1 MQEEKKFF
9 KGFIIGLLVA
19 LASSAIL
26 IFFMRD
32 YLLNYGSQRKP
43 YPSANETDEQKYN
56 LFIEKLNNTLSIINQ
71 NFYEEINPE
80 VLYEGALDGMMAAL
94 NDPYSCYYTPEEAA
108 AVFQTTS
115 GSYVGIGC
123 YVGQLKDSNEIVVV
137 SVAEDSPAEKAGL
150 LPKDILIAVD
160 GKDISNLNL
169 DYAMTFI
176 KGNEGSTVVVTV
188 KRGDKTLNLTMKR
201 ARIEQKTVSYRMIGD
216 GIGYI
221 LVSSFYEN
229 TATETKAALEELEKQ
244 GMTKLIIDLRENPGG
259 LFDTAVKML
268 DLMLEKGLLVA
279 YTDSRQGA
287 EVKSFTKDED
297 RFDKPLVILINGNS
311 ASASELFTQTMRDY
325 EKATV
330 MGTKSYGKGVYQTLW
345 PIGEDNS
352 FIKYT
357 GGRYYSP
364 KGVCIHDKGIEPDI
378 VVELEDGLEKESI
391 SKRTK
396 DNQIDAA
403 VEYLKK
409 IK

>member
-9 KGFIIGLLVA
+9 KGFIVGLLVA
-19 LASSAIL
+19 LASAAIL

-32 YLLNYGSQRKP
+32 YLFNNAPKGKSYSSIAK
-43 YPSANETDEQKYN
+43 SDEQKYDM
-56 LFIEKLNNTLSIINQ
+56 FIGKLNNILTVIDQ
-71 NFYEEINPE
+71 DFYEKVDPE
-80 VLYEGALDGMMAAL
+80 VLYEGALDGIMEAL
-94 NDPYSCYYTPEEAA
+94 NDPYSCYYTPEEAT
-108 AVFQTTS
+108 AVFQTTA

-123 YVGQLKDSNEIVVV
+123 YVGQMKESNDIVVI
-137 SVAEDSPAEKAGL
+137 SVVEDSPAEKAGL
-150 LPKDILIAVD
+150 LPEDIIIAVD
-160 GKDISNLNL
+160 GKDVSKLNL
-169 DYAMTFI
+169 EYAMTFI
-176 KGNEGSTVVVTV
+176 KGNEGSSVVLTV
-188 KRGDKTLNLTMKR
+188 KRGDKTLDLAMKR
-201 ARIEQKTVSYRMIGD
+201 AKIEQKTVSYRMIGD

-221 LVSSFYEN
+221 LVSALYEN
-229 TATETKAALEELEKQ
+229 TSKETKAALEALEKQ

-259 LFDTAVKML
+259 LFDAAVKML
-268 DLMLEKGLLVA
+268 DIMLEKGLLVA
-279 YTDSRQGA
+279 YTDSRQGV
-287 EVKSFTKDED
+287 ETKSYTKDEEK
-297 RFDKPLVILINGNS
+297 FDKPLVILINGNS

-330 MGTKSYGKGVYQTLW
+330 IGTTSYGKGVYQTLW
-345 PIGEDNS
+345 PIGEDSS

-364 KGVCIHDKGIEPDI
+364 KGVCIHEKGIEPDI
-378 VVELEDGLEKESI
+378 VVELEEGLDKESI

>member
-19 LASSAIL
+19 LASAAIL

-32 YLLNYGSQRKP
+32 YLFNAAPKGKSYTS
-43 YPSANETDEQKYN
+43 SAKSDEQKYD
-56 LFIEKLNNTLSIINQ
+56 LFIDKLNNMLTVIKQ
-71 NFYEEINPE
+71 DFYEEIDPE

-94 NDPYSCYYTPEEAA
+94 DDPYSCYYTAEEAA

-123 YVGQLKDSNEIVVV
+123 YVGQMKDSNDIVVI
-137 SVAEDSPAEKAGL
+137 SVVEDSPAEKAGL
-150 LPKDILIAVD
+150 LPEDILIAVD

-176 KGNEGSTVVVTV
+176 KGNEGSPVVVTV
-188 KRGDKTLNLTMKR
+188 KRGDKTLDLTMKR

-229 TATETKAALEELEKQ
+229 TAKETKAALEELEKQ
-244 GMTKLIIDLRENPGG
+244 GMSKLIIDLRENPGG

-378 VVELEDGLEKESI
+378 VVELEEGLEKESI

>member
-9 KGFIIGLLVA
+9 KGFMIGLLVA

-71 NFYEEINPE
+71 NFYEEINPD

-137 SVAEDSPAEKAGL
+137 SVSEDSPAEKAGL

-169 DYAMTFI
+169 EYAMTFI

-188 KRGDKTLNLTMKR
+188 KRGDKTLDLTMKR

-244 GMTKLIIDLRENPGG
+244 GMTKLIIDLREDPGG

-378 VVELEDGLEKESI
+378 VVELEEGLEKESI

>member
-9 KGFIIGLLVA
+9 KGFMIGLLVA

-32 YLLNYGSQRKP
+32 YLFNYGSQRKT
-43 YPSANETDEQKYN
+43 YPSANETEEQKYN

-188 KRGDKTLNLTMKR
+188 KRGDKTLDLTMKR

-244 GMTKLIIDLRENPGG
+244 GMSKLIIDLRENPGG

-378 VVELEDGLEKESI
+378 VVELEEGLEKESI

>member
-32 YLLNYGSQRKP
+32 YLLNYGSQRKA
-43 YPSANETDEQKYN
+43 YPSTNETDEQKYN

-188 KRGDKTLNLTMKR
+188 KRGDKTLDLTMKR

>member
-188 KRGDKTLNLTMKR
+188 KRGDKTLDLTMKR

>member
-9 KGFIIGLLVA
+9 KGFMIGLLVA
-19 LASSAIL
+19 LASAAIL

-32 YLLNYGSQRKP
+32 YLFNAAPKGKSYTS
-43 YPSANETDEQKYN
+43 SAKSDEQKYD
-56 LFIEKLNNTLSIINQ
+56 LFIDKLNNMLDVIKRD
-71 NFYEEINPE
+71 FYEDIDPE

-94 NDPYSCYYTPEEAA
+94 DDPYSCYYTPEEAA

-123 YVGQLKDSNEIVVV
+123 YVGQMKDSNAIVVI
-137 SVAEDSPAEKAGL
+137 SVVEDSPAEKAGL
-150 LPKDILIAVD
+150 LPEDILIAVD

-188 KRGDKTLNLTMKR
+188 KRGDKTLDLTMKR

-378 VVELEDGLEKESI
+378 VVELEEGLEKESI